1 MKRLLLLLFLPKLL
15 LAQNLV
21 VNPGFEDLNIK
32 YIMKYCAHTNSPQ
45 AFDHDVIGWTTLSKR
60 TVDLI
65 LQKNTDSW
73 CIFPKSK
80 TGNASVGII
89 TYLPGY
95 DIGSSIDYHEY
106 LQGTLNEPMQIGQTY
121 KIEFWLQ
128 HSDVVAVSH
137 MKKIYGND
145 VEVLSL
151 AANNIGFYFIE
162 EKLDPKQY
170 VNRLNIKTP
179 HFNVEEV
186 IATANGEWHLI
197 SGNFIADKPYH
208 YFIIGNFFTDKMTK
222 TNKNK
227 EVSQIREVSPQEEII
242 PVKKRIKRI
251 AYYCIDDVNIQKYDP
266 DKIKP
271 IIEIETDK
279 PYTFQNVYFETGE
292 SELLPGAEE
301 ELAALA
307 DFIQSKPAQRF
318 EIGGHTDDVGEAADN
333 QLLSERRA
341 RTVYEF
347 LLQLGVNEAQLTY
360 KGYGESL
367 PIADNRIPEGR
378 QQNRR
383 VECKLIV

>member
-21 VNPGFEDLNIK
+21 VNPGFEDLGENYK
-32 YIMKYCAHTNSPQ
+32 FEPCRFTNSVEKLDEALP
-45 AFDHDVIGWTTLSKR
+45 GWTTISRR
-60 TVDLI
+60 TPDVVLHDGSA
-65 LQKNTDSW
+65 D
-73 CIFPKSK
+73 CMFPKPQGGRVCAGFINYFPAFDS
-80 TGNASVGII
+80 
-89 TYLPGY
+89 GY
-95 DIGSSIDYHEY
+95 DFDYHEY
-106 LQGTLNEPMQIGQTY
+106 LQGTLTEPLRPGVTY
-121 KIEFWLQ
+121 EISFWLLQ
-128 HSDVVAVSH
+128 SDSVAVKHIWSLRRRRSP
-137 MKKIYGND
+137 
-145 VEVLSL
+145 VLAL
-151 AANNIGFYFIE
+151 ASNNIGIYFLE
-162 EKLDPKQY
+162 RSHLSTSYPKLSDFK
-170 VNRLNIKTP
+170 P
-179 HFNVEEV
+179 HFNIEEIV
-186 IATANGEWHLI
+186 ASPDGKWRKYTGT
-197 SGNFIADKPYH
+197 FTADKY
-208 YFIIGNFFTDKMTK
+208 YRAFLIGNFFTDEQTK
-222 TNKNK
+222 INKPAEAA
-227 EVSQIREVSPQEEII
+227 EVPAKAMKNGKFLPDRT
-242 PVKKRIKRI
+242 KRI

-271 IIEIETDK
+271 IIAIETDK

-333 QLLSERRA
+333 QLLSEQRA

-367 PIADNRIPEGR
+367 PIADNRTPEGR

-383 VECKLIV
+383 VACTRIK